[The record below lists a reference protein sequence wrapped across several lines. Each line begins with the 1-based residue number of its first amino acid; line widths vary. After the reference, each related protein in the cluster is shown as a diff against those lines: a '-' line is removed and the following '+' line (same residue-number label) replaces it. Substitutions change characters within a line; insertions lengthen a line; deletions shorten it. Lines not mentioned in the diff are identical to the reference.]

1 MIKSCNKLARA
12 ATRAG
17 MILLESGA
25 ETYRVEDTMKRIC
38 LSYGAQVV
46 DSYATPTLL
55 IISFSLDEE
64 LCHNVK
70 RTQIKNVDLSKID
83 KVNDLSRTIASEQ
96 LSLDAFHD
104 KLLEI
109 DNEKKYSDRLM
120 VLGAAI
126 CTFGFALFFGGSIMD
141 AISACLIGI
150 ILKIITIQLDKID
163 FTSFFKYLVSGAF
176 VTCCSIIFMKL
187 NICDNLD
194 TTIISVDMLLVP
206 GLAITNAIRD
216 TVSGDLVSGL
226 ARTAEAFF
234 IAIAIAIGSGIVFM
248 LLGGY

>member
-1 MIKSCNKLARA
+1 MMNCNKLAKA
-12 ATRAG
+12 ATKAG

-55 IISFSLDEE
+55 IISFSLNDE
-64 LCHNVK
+64 LCHNIK

-83 KVNDLSRTIASEQ
+83 KVNDLSRTITSEHIPLDHFHERL
-96 LSLDAFHD
+96 LS
-104 KLLEI
+104 I
-109 DNEKKYSDRLM
+109 DDEKKYDDILM
-120 VLGAAI
+120 VLGAAT
-126 CTFGFALFFGGSIMD
+126 CTFGFALFFGGSILD
-141 AISACLIGI
+141 AISAFMIGAV
-150 ILKIITIQLDKID
+150 LKLLMIQLDRID
-163 FTSFFKYLVSGAF
+163 FNSFFKYLVSGAF
-176 VTCCSIIFMKL
+176 VTMCSIIFMKL
-187 NICDNLD
+187 SLCDNLD

-226 ARTAEAFF
+226 ARTAEAIF
-234 IAIAIAIGSGIVFM
+234 IAVAIALGSGIIFM

>member
-1 MIKSCNKLARA
+1 MIKRCNQLARA
-12 ATRAG
+12 ATKAG

-64 LCHNVK
+64 LCHNIK

-96 LSLDAFHD
+96 ISIDEFHN
-104 KLLEI
+104 KLMEI
-109 DNEKKYSDRLM
+109 DNEKKYKDIIM
-120 VLGAAI
+120 VMGAAI
-126 CTFGFALFFGGSIMD
+126 CTFGFALFFGGSIKD
-141 AISACLIGI
+141 AISALLIGML
-150 ILKIITIQLDKID
+150 LKLLMIQLDRID
-163 FTSFFKYLVSGAF
+163 FNSFFKYLVSGAF
-176 VTCCSIIFMKL
+176 VTLCSMMFFNMHL
-187 NICDNLD
+187 CDNLD

-226 ARTAEAFF
+226 ARTAEAIF
-234 IAIAIAIGSGIVFM
+234 IAVAIAIGSGIVFM

>member
-1 MIKSCNKLARA
+1 MLDCNVLAK
-12 ATRAG
+12 ATTKAG

-46 DSYATPTLL
+46 DAYATPTLL
-55 IISFSLDEE
+55 IISFSLNDE

-70 RTQIKNVDLSKID
+70 RTQTKNVDLTKID
-83 KVNDLSRTIASEQ
+83 RVNHLARQISKDNMDLKTFHAHLLAIDEQ
-96 LSLDAFHD
+96 
-104 KLLEI
+104 
-109 DNEKKYSDRLM
+109 KKYNHAIM
-120 VLGAAI
+120 ILGAAI
-126 CTFGFALFFGGSIMD
+126 CTFGFALFFGGTLWD
-141 AISACLIGI
+141 ALTAFVLGA
-150 ILKIITIQLDKID
+150 ILKVIMIQFDRID
-163 FTSFFKYLVSGAF
+163 FTSFFKYLLSGAF
-176 VTCCSIIFMKL
+176 VSACALLSMRL
-187 NICDNLD
+187 GMNISLD

-234 IAIAIAIGSGIVFM
+234 IAVAIALGSGIIFM
-248 LLGGY
+248 LMGGY